1 MQANTIKARE
11 YARPVVAT
19 MRFSVPELRGARRY
33 ALLRAQLFKKCSF

>member
-19 MRFSVPELRGARRY
+19 MRFSVPEPGGTGSKAI
-33 ALLRAQLFKKCSF
+33 